1 METEAHKGETSC
13 YGHQAEVGM
22 EDSCST
28 TESTSLNSGPWPR
41 RSCTIGQSA
50 LLPQAPSP
58 PLPQPPRPL
67 HCSSHPGHAPLQ
79 GLCSGRWPPTNSLL
93 TDLHIA
99 PSLPLC
105 LHPSLRMNV
114 PAPVLTPS
122 VPSRLYSSPLH
133 SPHNS
138 VCVGDSL
145 VSAPTRMSAPPGE
158 QGLTSVEL
166 PTVPQCLQR
175 GEAGS

>member
-1 METEAHKGETSC
+1 MLRSPSRGGHGRQLLHHRVNILKLWPVAQEVLHDRPVSSPPTGPLAPSAPATS
-13 YGHQAEVGM
+13 A
-22 EDSCST
+22 S
-28 TESTSLNSGPWPR
+28 SLFFTPWTCPASGPLFW
-41 RSCTIGQSA
+41 QLA
-50 LLPQAPSP
+50 
-58 PLPQPPRPL
+58 
-67 HCSSHPGHAPLQ
+67 
-79 GLCSGRWPPTNSLL
+79 PTNSLL

-133 SPHNS
+133 SPRNS

-145 VSAPTRMSAPPGE
+145 VSALTRMSAPPGE

-175 GEAGS
+175 GVAGS